1 VNARLASAALTALC
15 CSWGCGDGIPVTPP
29 PDAPAASTTAPA
41 EAELAAG
48 SEDAPAVIDPDAPTS
63 TLEAPLEAW
72 PLHFASD
79 VLATIDDALFVGDQL
94 VVAGR
99 VGDQVVLVRLARAAD
114 KTVAVAERVAR
125 VAPCERVVL
134 TRLGARAAAMW
145 VSDGHL
151 EALAFDKTLGAAT
164 PSRVSGEEG
173 GQLTGAPVVA
183 ESEDGL
189 VACAGDS
196 NGPTCFELDR
206 DLGLVG
212 ARPLGKKAGDRA
224 VALMPTSDGFV
235 LVLGDCNNDSCSRV
249 DLGAVLLDDHGLAGK
264 RRALPEIQLE
274 RGTAFVP
281 EDDGFVLVARRVGAG
296 EHSAWRFAGD
306 GARELDGRFSRVVG
320 GFSWGGRTLLVER
333 SHLIMR
339 KGFPVRGYQ
348 IRPLDADAGTRAKP
362 SDRVA
367 REALP
372 EHVAELLPS
381 DADQTFSGHDD
392 TLLFVAPLRKGKL
405 EAAAVRLM
413 P

>member
-1 VNARLASAALTALC
+1 MKARIASAALTALC

-29 PDAPAASTTAPA
+29 AEAAATSAVATS
-41 EAELAAG
+41 EAELGAG
-48 SEDAPAVIDPDAPTS
+48 GDAPPAALDPDAPTS
-63 TLEAPLEAW
+63 TLEAPLDAW
-72 PLHFASD
+72 PLRFTSD
-79 VLATIDDALFVGDQL
+79 TLAAIDDALFVGDEL
-94 VVAGR
+94 VLAGR
-99 VGDQVVLVRLARAAD
+99 VADQVVLVRLARGAD
-114 KTVAVAERVAR
+114 KVPAVVERVAR
-125 VAPCERVVL
+125 VASVERVVL
-134 TRLGARAAAMW
+134 ANNGDRAAALW
-145 VSDGHL
+145 IADGHL
-151 EALAFDKTLGAAT
+151 EAVPIGKTLGDAA
-164 PSRVSGEEG
+164 PLRVSGEEG
-173 GQLTGAPVVA
+173 GQLTGKPVVA
-183 ESEDGL
+183 ESLDGL
-189 VACAGDS
+189 VACAADS
-196 NGPTCFELDR
+196 NGPTCFELGA

-212 ARPLGKKAGDRA
+212 ARPLGKRAGGRP
-224 VALMPTSDGFV
+224 VALMPTSAGFV
-235 LVLGDCNNDSCSRV
+235 LVLGDCRNASCGRV
-249 DLGAVLLDDHGLAGK
+249 DLDAVALDDHGLAGK

-296 EHSAWRFAGD
+296 EHSAWRVGVD

-333 SHLIMR
+333 SHLVMR

-348 IRPLDADAGTRAKP
+348 IRPLPAGVSRAKAT
-362 SDRVA
+362 DRVA

-372 EHVAELLPS
+372 DTVAEALPS